1 MTMNQKYKTRNM
13 KNEYLQSLTQEEL
26 IRLIE

>member
-13 KNEYLQSLTQEEL
+13 KNEYLQLLTQEEL